1 MALIPL
7 FPQTYVS
14 SRARFRANL
23 RKVQS
28 LWPQAR
34 LESHALEA
42 HPDLTI
48 DWIWADA
55 RETPRHRVIV
65 SAGEHGV
72 EGYVGSAML
81 QVFIERFL
89 PWVNPDDT
97 GLLLVHGM
105 NPWGMANFRRVN
117 PNNVDLNR
125 NFLAPDFFARSREA
139 VNPDYATLNH
149 LLNPSGEVRSY
160 TRESLRWRAKVLKAL
175 ISPGEAA
182 LRAATLLGQYRFPKG
197 IYYGGDAPQEETGV
211 MMALCRQAWRGYER
225 ITHVDIHTGYG
236 PRGQMTIVNSLLE
249 ARTPESLKKAFDY
262 PYVVTT
268 EPGEFYTIHGDM
280 MDWVY
285 RTLAQEDRDVD
296 AYSATFEFGTLG
308 AGTLAGV
315 RSLQALV
322 FENRAFWYG
331 ASEDARARI
340 HDEFLALFYPQ
351 DAAWQRQAVAQAER
365 AFAGILRARGVPVP

>member
-7 FPQTYVS
+7 FPHTYQS
-14 SRARFRANL
+14 SRARFRTNL
-23 RKVQS
+23 RKVKA

-55 RETPRHRVIV
+55 RGTPRHRVIV

-72 EGYVGSAML
+72 EGYVGAAML

-117 PNNVDLNR
+117 SNNVDLNR
-125 NFLAPDFFARSREA
+125 NFLDPDFFTQPREA
-139 VNPDYATLNH
+139 VNPAYAALND
-149 LLNPSGEVRSY
+149 LLNPAGEVRSY
-160 TRESLRWRAKVLKAL
+160 AWESLRWRAKVLKAL
-175 ISPGEAA
+175 ISPGEDA

-197 IYYGGDAPQEETGV
+197 IYYGGDALQEETRV
-211 MMALCRQAWRGYER
+211 MMALYRQAWRGYAR
-225 ITHVDIHTGYG
+225 VTHVDMHTGYG
-236 PRGQMTIVNSLLE
+236 PRGQMTLINSSLE
-249 ARTPESLKKAFDY
+249 TRTPATFRQMFNY
-262 PYVVTT
+262 PHIVAAD
-268 EPGEFYTIHGDM
+268 PGEFYTIHGDM

-285 RTLAQEDRDVD
+285 RTLAEENGSTDVYGT
-296 AYSATFEFGTLG
+296 AFEFGTLG
-308 AGTLAGV
+308 LDTLASV

-322 FENRAFWYG
+322 FENRAFWHG
-331 ASEDARARI
+331 ASEDAKARI